1 MYQLPNRPERSVAD
15 ALFDIYMV
23 LKHKTSVQLNVFR
36 ECFSGV
42 RCELCEDGFYGNP
55 LGWGAEVRPCVR
67 CECNGNVDP
76 NAVGV
81 CDHMTG
87 RCLKCVGHTTGDH
100 CEKCR
105 AGYYGNALDN
115 ALRPEKKCK
124 RKCMTWV
131 V

>member
-1 MYQLPNRPERSVAD
+1 MDFNGFP
-15 ALFDIYMV
+15 
-23 LKHKTSVQLNVFR
+23 
-36 ECFSGV
+36 GV

-55 LGWGAEVRPCVR
+55 LGWGDKVQMCVR

-87 RCLKCVGHTTGDH
+87 RCLKCLGHTTGDH

-105 AGYYGNALDN
+105 SGYYGNALAN
-115 ALRPEKKCK
+115 ELNPERKCK
-124 RKCMTWV
+124 REYHLKHECGTK
-131 V
+131 